1 MDIKERS
8 KEYAKDKA
16 LDAMTA
22 AIEQA
27 YEDGYNDG
35 LKHYENER
43 LESFVDGI
51 EFKDLRLENGTR
63 WAADYVRDNGL
74 VGLFPYMEACKFN
87 LPTKKDF
94 EELCK
99 ECKIDFYN
107 YSTNKC
113 IRFTGKNGEIIE
125 LPCVKVPNVT
135 EDNVYDSISFWLKNP
150 GENTEIEYARIDSSR
165 KVLDVK
171 TFMGYKLPV
180 LLVRKVQK

>member
-51 EFKDLRLENGTR
+51 EYKDLWLTSGTR
-63 WAADYVRDNGL
+63 WATGYVMDNGL
-74 VGLFPYMEACKFN
+74 IGLFPYMEASKFS
-87 LPTKKDF
+87 LPTKVDF

-99 ECKIDFYN
+99 ECAIDFYN
-107 YSTNKC
+107 YTNKKC
-113 IRFTGKNGEIIE
+113 IRFTGKNGEKIE
-125 LPCVKVPNVT
+125 LPCVKVD
-135 EDNVYDSISFWLKNP
+135 DNVYDSISFWLRNP
-150 GENTEIEYARIDSSR
+150 GENTEKEYARVNSSR
-165 KVLDVK
+165 KVLDVR